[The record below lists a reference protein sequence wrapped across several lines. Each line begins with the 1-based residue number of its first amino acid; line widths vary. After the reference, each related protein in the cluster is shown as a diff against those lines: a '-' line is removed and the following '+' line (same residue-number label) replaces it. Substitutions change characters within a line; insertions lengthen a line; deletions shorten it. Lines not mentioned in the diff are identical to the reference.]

1 MYIKNTFI
9 AYVLLFTYNH
19 WVSAQWP
26 PARILIRRW
35 RVRVLL
41 VPNAPTVADLPP
53 DSGLLGGGLRGGI
66 TSAVGRTVEYPPLL
80 LFTYA
85 DLYIYSICYIVYV
98 CWFLY
103 I

>member
-1 MYIKNTFI
+1 MLSLPY
-9 AYVLLFTYNH
+9 ALSNH

-26 PARILIRRW
+26 PARILTRRW

-66 TSAVGRTVEYPPLL
+66 TSAVGRTVEYPPPPHMLCL
-80 LFTYA
+80 ALS
-85 DLYIYSICYIVYV
+85 LR
-98 CWFLY
+98 
-103 I
+103 

>member
-1 MYIKNTFI
+1 MIIYKR
-9 AYVLLFTYNH
+9 H

-26 PARILIRRW
+26 PARILTRRW

-66 TSAVGRTVEYPPLL
+66 TSAVGRTVEYPPPP
-80 LFTYA
+80 
-85 DLYIYSICYIVYV
+85 LYTSAIKKNT
-98 CWFLY
+98 LR
-103 I
+103 